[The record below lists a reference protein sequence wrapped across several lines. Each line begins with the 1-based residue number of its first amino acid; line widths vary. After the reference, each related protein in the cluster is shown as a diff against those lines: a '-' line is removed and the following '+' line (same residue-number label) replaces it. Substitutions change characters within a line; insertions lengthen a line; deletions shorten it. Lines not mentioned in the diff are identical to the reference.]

1 MTPTITAFERSPDRG
16 QGLARDMRVRWALE
30 EVGQPYASSRGF
42 PDNPG
47 AAAQAGRAGR
57 SERVMMNK
65 FQVKNVNHPGSV
77 KLVDADM
84 YKAMK
89 RAYLAVLPASA
100 PGLTILEIQERLIAH
115 LPQDL
120 YPDSAKAGWW
130 AKTVQLDL
138 EARAIIKRVE
148 TSPLRLHRA

>member
-1 MTPTITAFERSPDRG
+1 MTIG
-16 QGLARDMRVRWALE
+16 RV
-30 EVGQPYASSRGF
+30 EV
-42 PDNPG
+42 
-47 AAAQAGRAGR
+47 
-57 SERVMMNK
+57 E
-65 FQVKNVNHPGSV
+65 NVNHPGSV

-100 PGLTILEIQERLIAH
+100 PGLTLAEIHERLIAQ

-120 YPDSAKAGWW
+120 YPDGAKAGWW

-138 EARAIIKRVE
+138 EAKGIIKRVK
-148 TSPLRLHRA
+148 TSPLRLHRAAA